1 LYTVHR
7 PVERGVFPGMNV
19 TDSSRASSGALLV
32 MGALAANVGLTLL
45 AFAVN
50 WLVPG
55 SYDGPFYLVQEML
68 WLAASGVL
76 VVGLFQL
83 SSAVDEPLPAQLAA
97 GAFVVDAAVDL
108 VQTLLLPKFG
118 SGLLPQLVSDGSMLL
133 SLAARGL
140 LVFFIVRVTVK
151 THAWVLPLLATVMLL
166 SLMRSA
172 FSVAV
177 MHQLASRELYS
188 SAGFRFGMPLVSM
201 FNAVSL
207 FVGGLTVKAALS
219 GAPQTPALVAA
230 AGLQPAPATPI
241 SPAADFLVGG
251 ILLAVGIGVTVVSL
265 AAASNG
271 GRYVVATGAIAVG
284 VGRIIRGFIRLA
296 KR

>member
-1 LYTVHR
+1 
-7 PVERGVFPGMNV
+7 MNV
-19 TDSSRASSGALLV
+19 TDSPRASSGALLV

-50 WLVPG
+50 WLLPG
-55 SYDGPFYLVQEML
+55 SYGGPYHWVQELL
-68 WLAASGVL
+68 WLGAVGVL

-83 SSAVDEPLPAQLAA
+83 SAAVDEPLPARLAA
-97 GAFVVDAAVDL
+97 GAFIAHSVIDL
-108 VQTLLLPKFG
+108 VETLLMPSLG
-118 SGLLPQLVSDGSMLL
+118 SGLLQQVMADGSMLF

-140 LVFFIVRVTVK
+140 LIFFMVRFTLK
-151 THAWVLPLLATVMLL
+151 SHAWVLPLLATVMLL

-172 FSVAV
+172 FSLAA
-177 MHQLASRELYS
+177 MHQLTSRELYLS
-188 SAGFRFGMPLVSM
+188 PVFWFGMPVVSF

-207 FVGGLTVKAALS
+207 FVGALAVKAAVS
-219 GAPQTPALVAA
+219 GAPQTPGLVAA
-230 AGLQPAPATPI
+230 AGLQPGPATPI

-251 ILLAVGIGVTVVSL
+251 LLLAVGIGVTVVSL

-284 VGRIIRGFIRLA
+284 VGRLIRGFIRLG
-296 KR
+296 KG